1 MAQCV
6 ARVKKISEEKNDVRA
21 ARRTL
26 EVRRTITPR
35 GVRIL
40 IFSVDWFK
48 LARRPFALKKKDR
61 SCSTLMAD
69 YYCQKKLRL
78 LVSGEKFSFYEN
90 QLFLFW
96 HSRSSKGL

>member
-26 EVRRTITPR
+26 EVRRTIILR
-35 GVRIL
+35 GVQMS
-40 IFSVDWFK
+40 IFSVDLFK

-69 YYCQKKLRL
+69 YFCRKKIAFAG
-78 LVSGEKFSFYEN
+78 V
-90 QLFLFW
+90 W
-96 HSRSSKGL
+96 

>member
-1 MAQCV
+1 MWQTASSRSFMAKCV

-26 EVRRTITPR
+26 EVRRTIILR
-35 GVRIL
+35 GVQMS
-40 IFSVDWFK
+40 IFSVDLFK

-69 YYCQKKLRL
+69 YFCQKKIAFAG
-78 LVSGEKFSFYEN
+78 V
-90 QLFLFW
+90 W
-96 HSRSSKGL
+96 